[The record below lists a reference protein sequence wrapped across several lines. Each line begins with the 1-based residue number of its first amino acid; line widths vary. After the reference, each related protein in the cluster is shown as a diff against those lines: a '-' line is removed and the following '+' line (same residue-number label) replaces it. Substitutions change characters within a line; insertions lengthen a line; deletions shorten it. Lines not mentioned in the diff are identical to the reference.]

1 MKTCLVLGGADC
13 LFEDVHAARNL
24 PRDGV
29 VACNEAGIEWP
40 GDLDAWVSL
49 HPEHFTGKRWLEK
62 RQGSPA
68 KRLIAHPAA
77 AQPHRRARLP
87 ANVEFTEYAFPGQ
100 THSGSSGLFAAK
112 VALIDLGFDRVVFC
126 GVPLTQT
133 PHFWD
138 AKREPWKSANDFRRQ
153 WLALP
158 EEYRDRMRSMS
169 GWTAVLL
176 GKPEIETK
184 ETEYAEIHCPQYS

>member
-1 MKTCLVLGGADC
+1 MKTALVLGGADC
-13 LFEDVHAARNL
+13 LHDDIAAYQGEYQ
-24 PRDGV
+24 GV
-29 VACNEAGIEWP
+29 VACNDAGAEWP
-40 GDLDAWVSL
+40 GELDAWVSL
-49 HPEHFTGKRWLEK
+49 HPEFFTHKGWLDK
-62 RQGSPA
+62 RQGPPP

-100 THSGSSGLFAAK
+100 THSGSSGLFATK
-112 VALIDLGFDRVVFC
+112 VALIDLGFDRAVLC

-133 PHFWD
+133 PHFFGGD
-138 AKREPWKSANDFRRQ
+138 PWKAADGFRRQ

-158 EEYRDRMRSMS
+158 EEYRDRMRSLS

-184 ETEYAEIHCPQYS
+184 ETENA